1 MILRTRQGGEET
13 TLRPP
18 TVIFK
23 SYTGDIIQ
31 CLGEEEMDVKVGDQ
45 VGNSC
50 SSWTITTGAGHN
62 VQVYIT
68 LTEHC

>member
-1 MILRTRQGGEET
+1 ML
-13 TLRPP
+13 
-18 TVIFK
+18 FK

-31 CLGEEEMDVKVGDQ
+31 CLGEEEVDVKVGDQ

-50 SSWTITTGAGHN
+50 SSWTITTGAGHD